1 MKRWIACFLAALLL
15 LSALPLAGAAFTDED
30 KIRSDYKAAVAEMA
44 EKKIINGFEDGS
56 FKPSETLTR
65 AQAAKILC
73 VLLEGEEKANALTKT
88 ETGFADVPAS
98 HWAAKFVAYCAE
110 KGIVAGVGDGKFNPD
125 GKLSFAAFAKMLL
138 VACGEDG
145 AQFTGAEWTAAVKK
159 AAPNAFLNYKIEEFS
174 DRDLP
179 RQQAAQLAWNAQF
192 SREANEAATKDM
204 ESRPYPTATSI
215 PKSLKIISLGSSF
228 SNNCVLGY
236 TYEMLKD
243 VGVEDLTLACSY
255 ASGASLSTYI
265 KGIKDSEETTFTY
278 YKRNG
283 DKWKTNKKWTLDQ
296 ELADED
302 WDIVSFMQT
311 PSKTYQPMKNYL
323 MYYVQKTHPNANFV
337 WNVIWA
343 HSNRSKQSAFVKS
356 WNGDQMGMY
365 SGMVQL
371 ARQYVEPDPR
381 IRAIIPVGTAIQNAR
396 TSFIGDN
403 LDRDTY
409 HLNKSIGYYIASMMW
424 TCKLLGVTPDQIK
437 YVPKDGLL
445 ENPPHGFDKDTPG
458 LSEALV
464 AVAKESVANALA
476 NPYEVTPSK
485 LTEAPK
491 K

>member
-1 MKRWIACFLAALLL
+1 MKRLIALFLAALLL
-15 LSALPLAGAAFTDED
+15 LGALPLAGADFADES
-30 KIRSDYKAAVAEMA
+30 KINSNYKTAVADMV
-44 EKKIINGFEDGS
+44 EKKVISGFTDGS
-56 FKPSETLTR
+56 FKPKDTLTR

-73 VLLEGEEKANALTKT
+73 VLLEGAENAEALTKT
-88 ETGFADVPAS
+88 ETGFSDVPAS
-98 HWAAKFVAYCAE
+98 HWAAKYVACCAE
-110 KGIVAGVGDGKFNPD
+110 KGIVAGVGEGKFDPD
-125 GKLSFAAFAKMLL
+125 GELSAAAFAKMLL
-138 VACGEDG
+138 VACGQD
-145 AQFTGAEWTAAVKK
+145 ATAFTGAEWMKNVQK
-159 AAPNAFLNYKIEEFS
+159 AAPKALLDYKVENFNG
-174 DRDLP
+174 RALP
-179 RQQAAQLAWNAQF
+179 RQEAAQMAWNANF
-192 SREANEAATKDM
+192 TREADVAATKDM

-215 PKSLKIISLGSSF
+215 PKSLKILSIGSSF

-255 ASGASLSTYI
+255 ASGASLTTYVEGF
-265 KGIKDSEETTFTY
+265 KSGEDKFTY

-283 DKWKTNKKWTLDQ
+283 DKWKTNKKWTLDK

-302 WDIVSFMQT
+302 WDIISFMQT
-311 PSKTYQPMKNYL
+311 PAKTYQPMKNQL

-343 HSNRSKQSAFVKS
+343 HSNRSKQSAFVKT

-365 SGMVQL
+365 SGMVEL
-371 ARQYVEPDPR
+371 ARKSVEPDPR

-409 HLNKSIGYYIASMMW
+409 HLNKGIGYYIASMLW
-424 TCKLLGVTPDQIK
+424 TCKLTGVTPDQIK
-437 YVPKDGLL
+437 FVTDDLTKY
-445 ENPPHGFDKDTPG
+445 PPHNFDEKTPG
-458 LSEALV
+458 LKEALV

-491 K
+491 